1 MFSKHEDKL
10 MASKLDLVGLIA
22 IPHLLFNLS
31 CSAFGCLQVFNKGSV
46 SKEVSSSRGE
56 AGEEGVLQLL
66 QLDLK
71 VILLLCEFR
80 LCVEGG

>member
-1 MFSKHEDKL
+1 
-10 MASKLDLVGLIA
+10 MASKLDLVGLIV